1 MKQYSF
7 DYNGYNFVRV
17 SKKTAKRFF
26 ESSYPVVFCPCNLCP
41 FGVFGSAVTL
51 KKSDDNADFIKAVN
65 AFEFYNIRN
74 AETGYYTAF
83 YIPAV
88 YVDKKTGEK
97 DPHGFYYGHDN
108 SKNKLAYDN
117 SYIF

>member
-74 AETGYYTAF
+74 AETG
-83 YIPAV
+83 
-88 YVDKKTGEK
+88 G
-97 DPHGFYYGHDN
+97 
-108 SKNKLAYDN
+108 L
-117 SYIF
+117 